1 MAQIT
6 LSSLFSI
13 LCDYIPGSSQDKIYE
28 DLFHLYL
35 HFYKME
41 TNESTVSRIRSGK
54 NRPSANMIEYYSAKS
69 SINDLTKDIETNIL
83 TGISHKFELCNEIVK
98 LFDESSIDERD
109 KESVL
114 KYYPDNEEKISLFL
128 AKAFIFAINSPITD
142 KNASPIVAERV
153 TLPVISP
160 CKHFSGRKKELE
172 TLHEM
177 LQTHDK
183 IFIYGIGGI
192 GKSEFVKQYISDHKK
207 EYTNILYMTYSGSL
221 KSTIASLDFHD
232 DKSRDSVD
240 TRFYRHNI
248 FLKHLK
254 NDSLIII
261 DNFDIMPDMDD
272 HLEEILSYNCKIIF
286 TTRNHFDDYNL
297 FELSEMDTNT
307 LMLIAKSMN
316 INESADMLS
325 RLFSAVH
332 NHTLSCE
339 LILKLLQKSAYTSE
353 KLFTHLMN
361 DHVKLDI
368 ADKIRRTNK
377 ASATYYGHI
386 QILFDLISLTA
397 EQKDALRILSLIP
410 VSGIGDRYFCKLTA
424 TKNMNPIIE
433 LDEMGLIR
441 YADHNISIHPLIAET
456 AAAELVPDMDNCRT
470 FLNGIMAEAAIMI
483 DDKINRI
490 RRLIILPTADRV
502 MEFTCKNDMPYYIH
516 FLNSM
521 CTYAEVFEDTRHMR
535 KFISEIDT
543 YIDASFD
550 GKLNAVHLMSKAA
563 YARIANNDNSA
574 AIKFTLKAAEYIP
587 HDLSDEA
594 AQNLAIN
601 VNNNL
606 LRFYLDRNDL
616 PRAQK
621 YRKKVEEIF
630 ANHPIANN
638 NSLVMLLNLSE
649 LCMKQQ
655 DFPASINYIN
665 TALQIYYVSAPNSE
679 DYAHALLLAAEIQRA
694 YGDEKA
700 AQYYVYCAN
709 KVLGGLM
716 LGNNDIKQNY

>member
-1 MAQIT
+1 MTFTQ
-6 LSSLFSI
+6 L
-13 LCDYIPGSSQDKIYE
+13 
-28 DLFHLYL
+28 
-35 HFYKME
+35 
-41 TNESTVSRIRSGK
+41 
-54 NRPSANMIEYYSAKS
+54 
-69 SINDLTKDIETNIL
+69 
-83 TGISHKFELCNEIVK
+83 GIQTQ
-98 LFDESSIDERD
+98 
-109 KESVL
+109 
-114 KYYPDNEEKISLFL
+114 EKISLFL

-172 TLHEM
+172 ALHEM

-325 RLFSAVH
+325 RLFTAVH

-353 KLFTHLMN
+353 ELFTHLMN

-377 ASATYYGHI
+377 ESATYYGHI

-424 TKNMNPIIE
+424 IKNINPIIE

-470 FLNGIMAEAAIMI
+470 FLNGIMAEATIMI

-716 LGNNDIKQNY
+716 LGDNDIKQNY

>member
-13 LCDYIPGSSQDKIYE
+13 LCGYIPGSSQDKIYE
-28 DLFHLYL
+28 DLFHSYL

-54 NRPSANMIEYYSAKS
+54 NRPSANMIEYYSSKR

-240 TRFYRHNI
+240 TRFNRHNI

-261 DNFDIMPDMDD
+261 DNFDIMPDMDEN
-272 HLEEILSYNCKIIF
+272 LEEILSYNCKIIF

-325 RLFSAVH
+325 RLFTAVH

-353 KLFTHLMN
+353 ELFTHLMN

-377 ASATYYGHI
+377 ESATYYGHI

-424 TKNMNPIIE
+424 IKNINPIIE

-456 AAAELVPDMDNCRT
+456 ATAELLPDMDNCRT

-709 KVLGGLM
+709 NVLGGLM
-716 LGNNDIKQNY
+716 LGDNDIKQNY

>member
-13 LCDYIPGSSQDKIYE
+13 ICDYIPGSSQDKIYE
-28 DLFHLYL
+28 DLFHSYL

-41 TNESTVSRIRSGK
+41 TNESTVSRIRNGK

-109 KESVL
+109 KETVL

-142 KNASPIVAERV
+142 KNASPIVAERI

-160 CKHFSGRKKELE
+160 CKHFSGRKQELE
-172 TLHEM
+172 ALHEM
-177 LQTHDK
+177 LQALDK

-207 EYTNILYMTYSGSL
+207 EYTNILYMPYSGSL

-232 DKSRDSVD
+232 DKSRDSVE
-240 TRFYRHNI
+240 TRFNRHNI

-261 DNFDIMPDMDD
+261 DNFDIMPDMDE

-297 FELSEMDTNT
+297 FELSEMNTNT

-316 INESADMLS
+316 IDESADMLS
-325 RLFSAVH
+325 RLFTAVH

-353 KLFTHLMN
+353 ELFTHLMN

-377 ASATYYGHI
+377 ASATYYEHI
-386 QILFDLISLTA
+386 KILFDLISLTA

-410 VSGIGDRYFCKLTA
+410 ISGIGDKYFCKLTA

-490 RRLIILPTADRV
+490 RRFIILPTADRV
-502 MEFTCKNDMPYYIH
+502 MEFTCKNDMPYYIY

-521 CTYAEVFEDTRHMR
+521 CTYAEVFEDTLHMR

-543 YIDASFD
+543 YIDDSFD
-550 GKLNAVHLMSKAA
+550 SKLNAVHLMSKAA
-563 YARIANNDNSA
+563 YARITNNDNSA

-587 HDLSDEA
+587 DVLSDEA
-594 AQNLAIN
+594 AHNLAIN
-601 VNNNL
+601 INNNL
-606 LRFYLDRNDL
+606 LRFYMDRNDL

-621 YRKKVEEIF
+621 YRRKVEEIF
-630 ANHPIANN
+630 AIHPISNN

-649 LCMKQQ
+649 LCMKQK
-655 DFPASINYIN
+655 DFPASINYMN
-665 TALQIYYVSAPNSE
+665 TALQIYHVSAPNSE

-694 YGDEKA
+694 YGYENA

-709 KVLGGLM
+709 RVLRALM
-716 LGNNDIKQNY
+716 LEDNEIKQNY

>member
-1 MAQIT
+1 MVQIT

-13 LCDYIPGSSQDKIYE
+13 LCDYRPGSSQDKIYE
-28 DLFHLYL
+28 DLFQSYL

-54 NRPSANMIEYYSAKS
+54 NRPSANMIEYYSSKS

-98 LFDESSIDERD
+98 LFDESLIDERD

-114 KYYPDNEEKISLFL
+114 RYYPDNEKKISLFL

-142 KNASPIVAERV
+142 KNASPIVAERI

-172 TLHEM
+172 ALHEM
-177 LQTHDK
+177 LHAHDK

-207 EYTNILYMTYSGSL
+207 EYTNILYMIYSGSL

-240 TRFYRHNI
+240 TRFNRHNI

-261 DNFDIMPDMDD
+261 DNFDIMPDMDE
-272 HLEEILSYNCKIIF
+272 HLEGILSYNCKIIF

-353 KLFTHLMN
+353 ELFTHLMN

-377 ASATYYGHI
+377 ESATYYGHI

-424 TKNMNPIIE
+424 IKNINPIIE

-456 AAAELVPDMDNCRT
+456 ATAELVPDMDNCRT

-665 TALQIYYVSAPNSE
+665 TALQIYYISAPNSE

-709 KVLGGLM
+709 NVLGGLM
-716 LGNNDIKQNY
+716 LGDNDIKQNY

>member
-28 DLFHLYL
+28 DLFHSYL

-172 TLHEM
+172 ALHEM

-316 INESADMLS
+316 INESTDMLS

-386 QILFDLISLTA
+386 QILFNLISLTV

-410 VSGIGDRYFCKLTA
+410 ISGIGDKYFCKLTA

-456 AAAELVPDMDNCRT
+456 AAAELVPDMDNCRF
-470 FLNGIMAEAAIMI
+470 FLNSVSSESLIMI
-483 DDKINRI
+483 DDIPNRVRSRI
-490 RRLIILPTADRV
+490 LLPIADNVIEYAVHNDIHYYVDFLI
-502 MEFTCKNDMPYYIH
+502 
-516 FLNSM
+516 SM
-521 CTYAEVFEDTRHMR
+521 STYAQVFEDCLHLG
-535 KFISEIDT
+535 KFISEIDK
-543 YIDASFD
+543 YIDESFHSSTH
-550 GKLNAVHLMSKAA
+550 AVHLMSKAA
-563 YARIANNDNSA
+563 FNMLVDKNVSKAIEYTSKAEEYLPSDIPENDVA
-574 AIKFTLKAAEYIP
+574 
-587 HDLSDEA
+587 
-594 AQNLAIN
+594 LAFNIY
-601 VNNNL
+601 NNL
-606 LRFYLDRNDL
+606 LCFFIESNEPDKAEKYLSKAIKLVDKLPYESNDQLVLLRNISEY
-616 PRAQK
+616 
-621 YRKKVEEIF
+621 YRLRKDYPSAAKFAKIEI
-630 ANHPIANN
+630 
-638 NSLVMLLNLSE
+638 
-649 LCMKQQ
+649 
-655 DFPASINYIN
+655 
-665 TALQIYYVSAPNSE
+665 QIYTDRRILSY
-679 DYAHALLLAAEIQRA
+679 DYADALIRAAKIYTEW
-694 YGDEKA
+694 GKPDKA
-700 AQYYVYCAN
+700 KYCADHAN
-709 KVLGGLM
+709 VVLSCLN
-716 LGNNDIKQNY
+716 GNVVGRIESKD

>member
-28 DLFHLYL
+28 DLFHSYL

-172 TLHEM
+172 ALHEM

-456 AAAELVPDMDNCRT
+456 AEAELVPDMDNCRT
-470 FLNGIMAEAAIMI
+470 FLNGIMAEATIMI

-550 GKLNAVHLMSKAA
+550 GKLNAVHLMSKAT

-709 KVLGGLM
+709 KVFGGLM
-716 LGNNDIKQNY
+716 LGDNDTKQNY

>member
-28 DLFHLYL
+28 DLFHSYL

-172 TLHEM
+172 ALHEM

-261 DNFDIMPDMDD
+261 NNFDIMPDMDD

-470 FLNGIMAEAAIMI
+470 FLNGIMAEATIMI

-550 GKLNAVHLMSKAA
+550 GKLNAVHLMSKAT

-709 KVLGGLM
+709 KVFGGLM
-716 LGNNDIKQNY
+716 LGDNDTKQNY